1 MTVLVTGGC
10 GFLGGHLV
18 DLLLERGDEV
28 RVLAAPE
35 EDVSRL
41 SAAGVDVV
49 RGDLRDRSSL
59 AAAVE
64 GSEHVFHCAARTGP
78 WGKTAEYTEVNVWGL
93 RALLEAALRA
103 RVKRFVHVSSI
114 AVHGTDV
121 HGTADETAPL
131 KGGPDP
137 YSATKAEGE
146 RVIQRMITHDNAPVT
161 IVRPGLV
168 YGPRDANAFARFADL
183 IEHGR
188 MPIIG
193 SGDNHLPLIHVGDV
207 ARGIL
212 LAAEARESLG
222 RAYLLVSERPV
233 TQLDYLTAIAAELGV
248 ATPRIHVPYH
258 AALALAASAEALGHL
273 FGRGD
278 PPPVMRFGIRQI
290 GGENRFLGDRA
301 RIELGFC
308 PQVSLADGVRQSVAW
323 YRGQA
328 PRRTEAMVTR

>member
-1 MTVLVTGGC
+1 MTVLVTGGG

-18 DLLLERGDEV
+18 DLLVERGDDV

-41 SAAGVDVV
+41 SAAGVDVF

-64 GSEHVFHCAARTGP
+64 GAERVLHCAARTGP
-78 WGKTAEYTEVNVWGL
+78 WGKMADYNEVNVAGVQ
-93 RALLEAALRA
+93 ALLEAALTA

-114 AVHGTDV
+114 AVNGTDV
-121 HGTADETAPL
+121 RGTADEAAPL
-131 KGGPDP
+131 IGGPDP

-146 RVIQRMITHDNAPVT
+146 RVIQRMISRGGAPVT

-168 YGPRDANAFARFADL
+168 YGPRDVNAFARFAGL
-183 IEHGR
+183 IEQGR

-193 SGDNHLPLIHVGDV
+193 SGHNHIPLIYVGDV

-212 LAAEARESLG
+212 AAAEGPSSLG

-233 TQLDYLTAIAAELGV
+233 TQLEYLTAIATELGV
-248 ATPRIHVPYH
+248 AAPRIHVPYH
-258 AALALAASAEALGHL
+258 AALALAAGAEALGHL
-273 FGRGD
+273 FGRGQ

-290 GGENRFLGDRA
+290 GGENRFVGDRA
-301 RIELGFC
+301 RRELGFS
-308 PQVSLADGVRQSVAW
+308 PQVSLVDGVRQSVAW
-323 YRGQA
+323 YRNQA
-328 PRRTEAMVTR
+328 RETNEAMVAG